1 MRRNLTLAALAVA
14 LTACSPLYRALGG
27 DYDPPGPAADL
38 SAEARALL
46 AAAADGIEPERFVD
60 VHVHMIGD
68 EVDPRAHTLRH
79 PIRHGRMRVLLA
91 AAGVAPD
98 ADWEAAYME
107 RLLAL
112 IEASPLPG
120 RHLLYALDRAYDRE
134 GNVDPARTSLYVAN
148 ARVMAWAE
156 RHPDRLL
163 PVISIHPHRADAAAR
178 LEYWAERGARF
189 VKWLPNSQGMDP
201 ADPAFDDFYLAM
213 ARLGMTLLSHTG
225 AERALPAAVQEY
237 GNPLRLRRALDHG
250 VRVIALHAAGDGT
263 HLDLDAPGERSLGG
277 WELLLRLLETP
288 AYDGLLYADTSALT
302 FRTHTP
308 EPLMTLLARPELQ
321 RRFVHGSDY
330 PLSGIRAAVSLRGL
344 ARAGFIER
352 GQIAALVE
360 IRDWNP
366 LAFDWVLKRTLR
378 HPDTGAGLTADVFTF
393 DPFDWPSSGS
403 GGILGPGST
412 RGH

>member
-1 MRRNLTLAALAVA
+1 MRHHLILTTLAVI
-14 LTACSPLYRALGG
+14 LTACSPLYRQLGG
-27 DYDPPGPAADL
+27 DYDPPGSIEDL
-38 SAEARALL
+38 SADARELL
-46 AAAADGIEPERFVD
+46 AAAADGIDPERFLD
-60 VHVHMIGD
+60 AHVHMISD
-68 EVDPRAHTLRH
+68 EIDPRAQMLRH

-91 AAGVAPD
+91 AAGVDPD
-98 ADWEAAYME
+98 ADWEAEYME

-134 GNVDPARTSLYVAN
+134 GNVDPNRTSLYVSN
-148 ARVMAWAE
+148 RRVMAWAE
-156 RHPDRLL
+156 NHPDVLV
-163 PVISIHPHRADAAAR
+163 PAISIHPHRANALAR

-201 ADPAFDDFYLAM
+201 AEPALDDFYVAM
-213 ARLGMTLLSHTG
+213 ARHDMTLLSHTG

-250 VRVIALHAAGDGT
+250 VRVIALHGAGDGT
-263 HLDLDAPGERSLGG
+263 HVDLDDPGERPVSG
-277 WELLLRLLETP
+277 WALLLRLLETP
-288 AYDGLLYADTSALT
+288 EYDGLLYADTSALT

-308 EPLMTLLARPELQ
+308 EPLLSVLARPDLQ

-330 PLSGIRAAVSLRGL
+330 PLSGVRAAVSLRGL

-352 GQIAALVE
+352 GQIAALDEV
-360 IRDWNP
+360 RSWNP

-378 HPDTGAGLTADVFTF
+378 HPETGARLAADVFTF
-393 DPFDWPSSGS
+393 DPFDWPSSGVS
-403 GGILGPGST
+403 GILELYSP